1 MRISG
6 IKTCDISNGPGLRV
20 SLWTQGC
27 PFRCE
32 GCHNEETWNMNGRRD
47 FDWEDLDYIEE
58 QIKEGQNLS
67 ILGGE
72 PLMQLKSMETLLSYL
87 KQTYP
92 KLNIWLWTGFSW
104 DIIEKYP
111 IMKFIDVI
119 VTEKFDKNNLAD
131 FAVTGDRN
139 DLYRGSRNQEIIM
152 AKKSFET
159 GEKIYYAEEN

>member
-32 GCHNEETWNMNGRRD
+32 GCHNEETWDMNGGRK
-47 FDWEDLDYIEE
+47 FGWNDYLYLKEE
-58 QIKEGQNLS
+58 LEKCSNLS

-72 PLMQLKSMETLLSYL
+72 PLLYQQDLMRLIVDMKT
-87 KQTYP
+87 KNRN
-92 KLNIWLWTGFSW
+92 LNVWLWTGFSW

-159 GEKIYYAEEN
+159 GEKIYYVEEN

>member
-32 GCHNEETWNMNGRRD
+32 GCHNEETWNMNGGRD
-47 FDWEDLDYIEE
+47 FSWEDLDYIEE

>member
-27 PFRCE
+27 PFKCE
-32 GCHNEETWNMNGRRD
+32 GCHNEETWDMNGGRD
-47 FDWEDLDYIEE
+47 FSWEDLDYIEE

-119 VTEKFDKNNLAD
+119 VTEKFDKNTLAD

>member
-32 GCHNEETWNMNGRRD
+32 GCHNEETWNMNGGRD